1 MQKIKPLKRFGQ
13 NYLKDKNILHKII
26 EEISP
31 QPDDNI
37 IEIGPGLGILTEEL
51 VKFNPNLTAI
61 EIDNRVIAD
70 LLSRFPGLKLINDDF
85 LNIKLNNLYKSENKL
100 RIVGNI
106 PYNLTSPIIFKMID
120 SSKIIN
126 DSVLTVQLEVAQRL
140 TGKKGSRNYGI
151 LSVILQRMAD
161 VRICFKV
168 SRNVFFPKPNVDS
181 AVIHIHFKEM
191 NIEEAEKKLFI
202 KIVKSSFGN
211 RRKTLKNSLSNSI
224 FASVNFFNSGVN
236 LALRAEQLEIEDF
249 IKLTK
254 CALAKLRPENTNI
267 HSSY

>member
-13 NYLKDKNILHKII
+13 NYLTDKNILHKII

-31 QPDDNI
+31 QQDDNL

-51 VKFNPNLTAI
+51 FKYNPNLTSI
-61 EIDNRVIAD
+61 EIDNRVIEG
-70 LLSRFPGLKLINDDF
+70 LSEKFPGLKLINDDF
-85 LNIKLNNLYKSENKL
+85 LNINLNNLYEGKKKL
-100 RIVGNI
+100 RVVGNI

-120 SSKIIN
+120 SNKIID
-126 DSVLTVQLEVAQRL
+126 DSVLTVQLEVAKRL
-140 TGKKGSRNYGI
+140 TAKKGSRDYSI
-151 LSVILQRMAD
+151 LSVILQRFAD

-168 SRNVFFPKPNVDS
+168 SGNVFFPKPNVDS
-181 AVIHIHFKEM
+181 AVIHIKFKEI
-191 NIEEAEKKLFI
+191 NIEDEEKNLFI

-224 FASVNFFNSGVN
+224 FESVNFFNSGVN

-254 CALAKLRPENTNI
+254 FALTTLRIENANKNST
-267 HSSY
+267 Y